1 MLSKPLVYDINFPRP
16 MIAPL
21 TSHTVSA
28 VTLAT
33 DQNLS
38 GHVLSAASLALLAI
52 RDEVFEAWEAQVRS
66 KIEGA
71 NEILTPVMI
80 NTLPAF
86 YGNLAEALTS
96 SYPRDDANSHNT
108 SAAAHGGERARM
120 TNLGPDQVIHEY
132 QLFKEALENI
142 VTLRGVDLDAQHW
155 SIIDK
160 SINTAIRSAVR
171 EYTLVNDALRHK
183 LAAALSHDM
192 RSPLGVISNG
202 AQLIEMAPD
211 LPFAKRVAS
220 KIEANATRLS
230 AMIDEVLDA
239 LTTQPGEALPLKL
252 TRFDMAELVQVV
264 ALDFGGRVMPK
275 IEVIASSETGYWC
288 YNTLRRAVENLVTN
302 AANYGSGNVVRIHL
316 AQTHGRL
323 LLSVHNTG
331 NPLQPDQLNSI
342 FEYARRGNQAIVKG
356 WGIGLPFVKRAAEDH
371 GGSVTVDSSPAT
383 GTTFLIDV
391 PVDCRPFVGDAGS
404 T

>member
-1 MLSKPLVYDINFPRP
+1 
-16 MIAPL
+16 MIARL
-21 TSHTVSA
+21 TSDTGST

-38 GHVLSAASLALLAI
+38 GHALSVASLALLAI
-52 RDEVFEAWEAQVRS
+52 RDEVFDVWEAQVRS

-71 NEILTPVMI
+71 NEIRTPIMI

-86 YGNLAEALTS
+86 YGNLAEALTR

-120 TNLGPDQVIHEY
+120 TNLRPDQIIHEY
-132 QLFKEALENI
+132 QLFKETLENI
-142 VTLRGVDLDAQHW
+142 VSLHGVDLDARHW
-155 SIIDK
+155 SIIDT

-211 LPFAKRVAS
+211 LPFAKRVAG
-220 KIEANATRLS
+220 KIQANAARLS
-230 AMIDEVLDA
+230 EMIGEVLDA
-239 LTTQPGEALPLKL
+239 LTAQPAGALPLKL
-252 TRFDMAELVQVV
+252 TCFDMAELVQIIG
-264 ALDFGGRVMPK
+264 LDFGGRVMPTV
-275 IEVIASSETGYWC
+275 EVITTSVTGYWC

-323 LLSVHNTG
+323 LLSVHNSG
-331 NPLQPDQLNSI
+331 NPLQPEQLDSI
-342 FEYARRGNQAIVKG
+342 FDYARRGNQTTVKG

-371 GGSVTVDSSPAT
+371 GGSVTVDSSLAT

-391 PVDCRPFVGDAGS
+391 PVDCRPFVADSGPR
-404 T
+404 